1 LYEPFAFST
10 SVPQSKMG
18 LFALHIQFDFLFT
31 ARRHDTLSSGW
42 HEIVLEI
49 AAGVLDFVSL
59 S

>member
-1 LYEPFAFST
+1 
-10 SVPQSKMG
+10 MG
-18 LFALHIQFDFLFT
+18 LFALHIQFDFFFFT

-42 HEIVLEI
+42 HEIVLES